1 MKINK
6 TTKELKTEAK
16 AVLAVDTK
24 NKILLFLIP
33 VIWSIFSSIRSGQ
46 ISTDQTIYSA
56 SVNTN
61 YDFNIFANPGN
72 LLSLIVSILIS
83 FVATAIIFTYM
94 DAFKNPELKIH
105 PINSFKEKLTGAFF
119 IKIFITSL
127 LVFIYTILWALLPIA
142 IGIGLIAIGFTG
154 GSNAPLIFLAVIAF
168 IFAFAVIIN
177 RSFAYS
183 QVFYIYHDYEK
194 KGNRAVSARLLIK
207 ESVALMKGEKMN
219 FFILEISFILW
230 GFFVLITFGL
240 ASFWVTPYM
249 EMTHIAFYNDIK
261 RIKEIDTY

>member
-16 AVLAVDTK
+16 AVLSVDTK

-46 ISTDQTIYSA
+46 ISTDQTLYSA
-56 SVNTN
+56 NIGAN
-61 YDFNIFANPGN
+61 YDFSVFANPGN
-72 LLSLIVSILIS
+72 YLSLIVSILIS
-83 FVATAIIFTYM
+83 FVTTAIIFTYM

-105 PINSFKEKLTGAFF
+105 PINSFKEKLNGPFL
-119 IKIFITSL
+119 IKVFVTSL
-127 LVFIYTILWALLPIA
+127 LLFVYLMLWALLPMVIGIVFIA
-142 IGIGLIAIGFTG
+142 IGAS
-154 GSNAPLIFLAVIAF
+154 GSGNVALIFLAIIAF
-168 IFAFAVIIN
+168 LCVFAVLIN

-183 QVFYIYHDYEK
+183 QAFYIYHDHIK
-194 KGNRAVSARLLIK
+194 RGDQTVSARKLIK

-219 FFILEISFILW
+219 LFILEISFILW
-230 GFFVLITFGL
+230 ILLVLFTFGL
-240 ASFWVTPYM
+240 ASVWVTPYL

-261 RIKEIDTY
+261 AIKEIDTF